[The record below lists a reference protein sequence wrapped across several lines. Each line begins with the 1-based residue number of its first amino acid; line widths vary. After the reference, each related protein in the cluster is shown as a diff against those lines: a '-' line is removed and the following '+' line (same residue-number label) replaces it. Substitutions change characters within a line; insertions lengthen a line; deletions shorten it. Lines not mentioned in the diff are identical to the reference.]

1 MLIIWPPDDHGVI
14 TTTPSPKPQNET
26 KERRRPRNRRPR
38 PSPGQSRSRPP
49 GQRRPFSPLDPT
61 KHRHPGPRTINRRSD
76 RIGAGG
82 FGDNRRI
89 GHKTLFNAEDST
101 IESEVLRG
109 HRAEGGGR
117 RQRRSHLHV
126 SSQEWSLI
134 HIFARIIFIDFAVYD
149 WFGPYTTSEC
159 KKSEHRTLGR
169 WLSLSKRRL
178 KWIAC
183 WWLCYG
189 TLSCRSN

>member
-1 MLIIWPPDDHGVI
+1 MPSSWFIVSLFAFLFVWGFQLFKICFTEKVDKVETKATMLIIWPPDDHGVI

-49 GQRRPFSPLDPT
+49 GQRRPISPLDPT

-82 FGDNRRI
+82 FGNNRRI
-89 GHKTLFNAEDST
+89 GRKTLFNAEDST

-126 SSQEWSLI
+126 SSQEWSLV
-134 HIFARIIFIDFAVYD
+134 HIFAHITIDFAVYD
-149 WFGPYTTSEC
+149 WY
-159 KKSEHRTLGR
+159 GR
-169 WLSLSKRRL
+169 
-178 KWIAC
+178 
-183 WWLCYG
+183 
-189 TLSCRSN
+189 